1 MGLTNSSSGLAIQ
14 LREQSTEQLIKEY
27 EALDQAINQVGC
39 FSPEDV
45 VRFYAIEA
53 ELAGRGCKFVTETKV
68 IPPEKKEDRDERF
81 REDRDEG
88 FREGLEFVAR
98 IQLGG
103 DSAEKEE
110 T

>member
-1 MGLTNSSSGLAIQ
+1 VGLTNSSSGHAKQ

-27 EALDQAINQVGC
+27 EA
-39 FSPEDV
+39 
-45 VRFYAIEA
+45 
-53 ELAGRGCKFVTETKV
+53 
-68 IPPEKKEDRDERF
+68 
-81 REDRDEG
+81 